1 MSVSPRTGVHA
12 RPDTAATDRA
22 MPRSGSA
29 RPRRVLWVGST
40 SGVEFGLARSALA
53 AHVDVVELERVLDVR
68 DAQDAALAG
77 DDLAPVFAVL
87 ASDRPG
93 RYGVADAAALSRRW
107 PLMPIV
113 SVASSLVEG
122 RRRSG
127 PQLPGVEEVPWHD
140 LAGRSGWWLAALDA
154 ELPTGLGMPATARRE
169 ERLLESLAALT
180 RRPDWAGTDVAVAA
194 GRPVELEGLCD
205 LLEIAG
211 HRVVHRSCGR
221 PRIDETAPAVVWDVG
236 DLLPDQLAWLRL
248 LAANRPGLEIILL
261 ESFPRG
267 DTAAAAMQAGAAAI
281 LGRPVSLEA
290 LAGTLVRRKMRK
302 NKADAGLGRPAA
314 GR

>member
-1 MSVSPRTGVHA
+1 MGKMTTQSHAGVRA
-12 RPDTAATDRA
+12 ATAATPGDRQTGRA
-22 MPRSGSA
+22 GSA
-29 RPRRVLWVGST
+29 RRRPVLWVGSAA
-40 SGVEFGLARSALA
+40 GIEFGLARSALA
-53 AHVDVVELERVLDVR
+53 ALADIVELERAADADHAGGDV
-68 DAQDAALAG
+68 
-77 DDLAPVFAVL
+77 APVFAVL

-93 RYGVADAAALSRRW
+93 RFTVADAAGLSRRW

-113 SVASSLVEG
+113 SAASSLVEG

-154 ELPTGLGMPATARRE
+154 GLPTGLGMPATARRE
-169 ERLLESLAALT
+169 ERLLESLAALR
-180 RRPDWAGTDVAVAA
+180 RRPGWAATDVAVAA
-194 GRPVELEGLCD
+194 ARPVELEGLCD
-205 LLEIAG
+205 LLEVAG
-211 HRVVHRSCGR
+211 HRIVHRSCGR
-221 PRIDETAPAVVWDVG
+221 PRIDETATAVVWDV
-236 DLLPDQLAWLRL
+236 DDVLADQLAWLRL
-248 LAANRPGLEIILL
+248 LAANRPGLGIVLL

-290 LAGTLVRRKMRK
+290 LAGTLMHRETLKMPT
-302 NKADAGLGRPAA
+302 AAGLGRPAA

>member
-1 MSVSPRTGVHA
+1 MGKMSMQAHAGVHA
-12 RPDTAATDRA
+12 ASAATTGDRSTERA
-22 MPRSGSA
+22 GSA

-40 SGVEFGLARSALA
+40 SGIEFGLARSALA
-53 AHVDVVELERVLDVR
+53 AHADVVEVERAP
-68 DAQDAALAG
+68 DADHQAG
-77 DDLAPVFAVL
+77 DLAPAFAVL

-93 RYGVADAAALSRRW
+93 RFTVADAAALSRRW

-154 ELPTGLGMPATARRE
+154 GLPTGLGMPATARRE
-169 ERLLESLAALT
+169 ERLLESLAALR
-180 RRPDWAGTDVAVAA
+180 RRPDWAATDVAVAA

-205 LLEIAG
+205 LLDIAG
-211 HRVVHRSCGR
+211 HQIVHRSCGR
-221 PRIDETAPAVVWDVG
+221 PRIDETATAVVWDV
-236 DLLPDQLAWLRL
+236 DDVLADQLAWVRL
-248 LAANRPGLEIILL
+248 LAANRPGLEIVLL

-267 DTAAAAMQAGAAAI
+267 DTAAAAIQAGAAAI

-290 LAGTLVRRKMRK
+290 LTGTLMRREMREIPP
-302 NKADAGLGRPAA
+302 DAGLGRPAA

>member
-1 MSVSPRTGVHA
+1 MGKMSIPPRAVVPTGPDAAAGDRTTA
-12 RPDTAATDRA
+12 RT
-22 MPRSGSA
+22 SSA
-29 RPRRVLWVGST
+29 RARRVLWVGST
-40 SGVEFGLARSALA
+40 SGVEFGLARSGLT
-53 AHVDVVELERVLDVR
+53 AHVDVVELARAT
-68 DAQDAALAG
+68 DAHDAALAG
-77 DDLAPVFAVL
+77 GDLAPVFAVL

-93 RYGVADAAALSRRW
+93 RFTVADAAALSRRW

-127 PQLPGVEEVPWHD
+127 PQLPGVEEVAWHD

-154 ELPTGLGMPATARRE
+154 GLPTGLGMPATARRE

-194 GRPVELEGLCD
+194 GRPLELEGLCD

-221 PRIDETAPAVVWDVG
+221 PRIDETAAAVVWDVG

-248 LAANRPGLEIILL
+248 LAANRPGLEIVLL

-267 DTAAAAMQAGAAAI
+267 DTAAAATQAGAAAI

-290 LAGTLVRRKMRK
+290 LAGTLLQRPVLK
-302 NKADAGLGRPAA
+302 NAADAGLGRPTA